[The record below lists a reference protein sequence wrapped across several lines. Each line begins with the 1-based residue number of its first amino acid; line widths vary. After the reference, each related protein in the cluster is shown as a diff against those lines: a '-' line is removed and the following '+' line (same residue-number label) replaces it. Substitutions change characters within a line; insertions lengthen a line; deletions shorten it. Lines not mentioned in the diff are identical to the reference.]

1 MAAKI
6 VFFPH
11 SDDEFKDQQEL
22 RHWLKYDLKE
32 FRNGFYSVRNANGLG
47 ELEKGSLV
55 FFNKGKYCVGFAV
68 VGEGLRNITEE
79 EKDKFGEDYKK
90 CIKFL
95 PESICV
101 FNDDQL
107 IKLENITNI
116 INKNFRRGYTTV
128 DNPEDLLKIFK
139 LIGQSK
145 KEN

>member
-1 MAAKI
+1 MIAKV

-11 SDDEFKDQQEL
+11 SDDQFEDQEDL
-22 RHWLKYDLKE
+22 RRWLKYDLKG
-32 FRNGFYSVRNANGLG
+32 FRNGFYSVINANGLG

-55 FFNKGKYCVGFAV
+55 FFNKDKYCVGFAIV
-68 VGEGLRNITEE
+68 EESLREINEQ

-107 IKLENITNI
+107 IKQEDITNI
-116 INKNFRRGYTTV
+116 INKNFGQGYPTV
-128 DNPEDLLKIFK
+128 DNLEDLLKIFK
-139 LIGQSK
+139 LIGTK
-145 KEN
+145 

>member
-11 SDDEFKDQQEL
+11 SDKEFKDQEDL
-22 RHWLKYDLKE
+22 RRWLKYDLKG
-32 FRNGFYSVRNANGLG
+32 FRNGFYSVINANGLG

-55 FFNKGKYCVGFAV
+55 FFNKGKYCVGFGIV
-68 VGEGLRNITEE
+68 EEGLRNITEE
-79 EKDKFGEDYKK
+79 ERDKFGEDYKK

-107 IKLENITNI
+107 IKLEDIKKI
-116 INKNFRRGYTTV
+116 INKNFGQGYPTV
-128 DNPEDLLKIFK
+128 DNLEDLLKIFK
-139 LIGQSK
+139 LIGTK
-145 KEN
+145 

>member
-11 SDDEFKDQQEL
+11 SNKEFKDQEDL
-22 RHWLKYDLKE
+22 RRWLKYDLKG
-32 FRNGFYSVRNANGLG
+32 FRNGFYTVINANGLG

-55 FFNKGKYCVGFAV
+55 FFNKDKFCVGFAV
-68 VGEGLRNITEE
+68 VEEGLREINEQ
-79 EKDKFGEDYKK
+79 EKDKFGENYKK

-107 IKLENITNI
+107 IKKEDITNI
-116 INKNFRRGYTTV
+116 INKNFGQGYPTV
-128 DNPEDLLKIFK
+128 DNLEDLLKIFK
-139 LIGQSK
+139 LIGTK
-145 KEN
+145 

>member
-1 MAAKI
+1 MATKI

-11 SDDEFKDQQEL
+11 SDEEFKDQEKL
-22 RHWLKYDLKE
+22 RRWLKYDLKG
-32 FRNGFYSVRNANGLG
+32 FRNGFYTVINANGLG

-68 VGEGLRNITEE
+68 VEEGLRNITEE
-79 EKDKFGEDYKK
+79 EKEKFGKDYKK

-107 IKLENITNI
+107 IKLEDITKI
-116 INKNFRRGYTTV
+116 INKNFGQGYTTV
-128 DNPEDLLKIFK
+128 DNLEDLLKIFK
-139 LIGQSK
+139 LIDT
-145 KEN
+145 N